1 MMRMTIAGLAMA
13 AALVFTTATAL
24 MEPSERQFPESLGPN
39 PLPVVKEAFSE
50 CRASV
55 TEEGSN
61 SAQCLMLDW
70 LVREK
75 RGFFNM
81 VTGGTGL
88 LGVEELKKM
97 DNKKPPFC
105 PRWPDFIHNTIAK
118 WFGGDDEKMDFEEF
132 LAFDW
137 TKSSGKLV
145 GRNETS
151 GCPEF
156 LL

>member
-1 MMRMTIAGLAMA
+1 MTIAGLAMA
-13 AALVFTTATAL
+13 AALVFTTATPL
-24 MEPSERQFPESLGPN
+24 MEPSGRQFPESLGTN
-39 PLPVVKEAFSE
+39 PLPYVKQAISE
-50 CRASV
+50 CGP
-55 TEEGSN
+55 EEEEAE
-61 SAQCLMLDW
+61 SAQCLMLSY
-70 LVREK
+70 LVGEK
-75 RGFFNM
+75 KGFFDK
-81 VTGGTGL
+81 VTGPKQL